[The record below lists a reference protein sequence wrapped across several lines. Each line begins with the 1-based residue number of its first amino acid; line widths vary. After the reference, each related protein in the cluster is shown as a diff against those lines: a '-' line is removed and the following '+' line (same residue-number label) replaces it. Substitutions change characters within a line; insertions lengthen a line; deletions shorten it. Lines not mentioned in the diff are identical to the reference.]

1 MHCSWILI
9 KEVLFVYV
17 TFDNKLIILIMRL
30 TLLSEPIRHENAIQL
45 VNEDYQTMRI
55 LINDHRLIP
64 FNIIMGLLQQVVK
77 TCYKSLI
84 FHIDTH
90 SLLRQLDA
98 FVRYNINMVEHFI
111 FM

>member
-1 MHCSWILI
+1 
-9 KEVLFVYV
+9 
-17 TFDNKLIILIMRL
+17 MRL

-45 VNEDYQTMRI
+45 VNEDYQTIRI

-90 SLLRQLDA
+90 SLLRQQNAMVINLA
-98 FVRYNINMVEHFI
+98 FTY
-111 FM
+111 